1 MVSLRKQP
9 LTAPITCSLDF
20 KQAKM
25 GRTRSERLKS
35 KLPDQNAPKL
45 GERATKRGKATA
57 GSSSLRGLL
66 SSASGGKVDKSVK
79 SKPGIHLPGDKI
91 SPRLFEGSKVLNRGK
106 VREEVTGA
114 NLMGQILTSKGESM
128 VLTGDGKFQVVQE
141 QRSPQTKMDLEE
153 LTRRLREKV
162 KYNCLTCIKFMQ
174 SETAAKEHQAKQ
186 VEMCFVGQ
194 AGRRQRM
201 QLKPTAC
208 KVVKERVFS
217 DEEIRRKVED
227 HIFPSS

>member
-1 MVSLRKQP
+1 
-9 LTAPITCSLDF
+9 
-20 KQAKM
+20 M
-25 GRTRSERLKS
+25 GRTRSERVKGLLIEQ
-35 KLPDQNAPKL
+35 KLLDQNAPKL
-45 GERATKRGKATA
+45 PERPTKRGK

-79 SKPGIHLPGDKI
+79 SKPGIHLPGGQL

-106 VREEVTGA
+106 VREEVTLRNAEKLLESGCGT
-114 NLMGQILTSKGESM
+114 NLMGQILTNRGERM
-128 VLTGDGKFQVVQE
+128 ILTRDGKFQQ

-174 SETAAKEHQAKQ
+174 SEEAAKEHQAKQ

-208 KVVKERVFS
+208 KVIKERVFS
-217 DEEIRRKVED
+217 DEEIRRKVEES
-227 HIFPSS
+227 FPSS